1 MRIGWQTTHNAIT
14 LHTSD
19 LRVSTTMT
27 NAASAAKP
35 KTPPTARKRM
45 TADERRGQLIDSSI
59 ALFGRHGFSGTTTK
73 AIAFAAGVSE
83 ATIFKHFPTKVDL
96 YTAAFERRTAV
107 GTTEFIATLQG
118 HRDRGEDEE
127 LLRVVTRAILFGFDL
142 DRDLHRMRLYLQ
154 LEQETEENEQLQAG
168 LRHYALSIFLE
179 RYVEQRQAEG
189 AFAPGDLNLLASL
202 LTAIPVQYATA
213 TKLYGMSADVP
224 DEEVVATYARF
235 ILAGLRGGHSA
246 GATPRAG
253 Q

>member
-1 MRIGWQTTHNAIT
+1 
-14 LHTSD
+14 
-19 LRVSTTMT
+19 
-27 NAASAAKP
+27 
-35 KTPPTARKRM
+35 
-45 TADERRGQLIDSSI
+45 
-59 ALFGRHGFSGTTTK
+59 
-73 AIAFAAGVSE
+73 
-83 ATIFKHFPTKVDL
+83 
-96 YTAAFERRTAV
+96 
-107 GTTEFIATLQG
+107 
-118 HRDRGEDEE
+118 
-127 LLRVVTRAILFGFDL
+127 
-142 DRDLHRMRLYLQ
+142 MRLYLQ